1 MIFDRVLLPGGL
13 VQPISSGLLS
23 ANSNAVKS
31 DSEGMLHPALSKKR
45 LMIQLG
51 GTALAAKFADDL
63 AQVIGGTAV
72 SSTARYVGLGAATAF
87 FLIQK
92 GREVTLRPGDAL
104 EVKFGRTG
112 PTLPHPRGARQP
124 GCAVVLPKSLG
135 QNAMS
140 DKDACVVV
148 LALTSGKTG
157 VDREE
162 RLLLL
167 RSLRYLRYEESKK

>member
-1 MIFDRVLLPGGL
+1 MRPGSVFMIFDRVLLPGGL

-72 SSTARYVGLGAATAF
+72 SSSARDVGLGAATVLLMF
-87 FLIQK
+87 M
-92 GREVTLRPGDAL
+92 
-104 EVKFGRTG
+104 TG
-112 PTLPHPRGARQP
+112 G
-124 GCAVVLPKSLG
+124 VL
-135 QNAMS
+135 
-140 DKDACVVV
+140 
-148 LALTSGKTG
+148 T
-157 VDREE
+157 
-162 RLLLL
+162 
-167 RSLRYLRYEESKK
+167 